1 MTKTHS
7 NKPISLIHNYKT
19 KSGKPITLGTGTGTK
34 WQWLKKGRPDD
45 EQDTLHQD
53 LVDQLIL
60 ALENGYNHIDTA
72 EVYTTHSEV
81 AAAVKQSGIPREDLW
96 ITTKYNPGFRTFV
109 ARSKTPT
116 EFIDN
121 ALKELE
127 TDYVDLFLIH
137 SPFFGE
143 VISHGQ
149 TIESAWKELIAAKKA
164 GKVREIGVSNFA
176 VAHIEKAIKSSESK
190 EYWPKVNQI
199 EFHPYL
205 QNQSKNII
213 DFSKENDIL
222 IEAYGPLTPLFR
234 IKKDGVEIDDHPLK
248 PLLAKLS
255 EKYGKTDSQILLR
268 YTLQKGI
275 LPITT
280 SSKVERIKQSLDIY
294 DFAISN
300 EDFDEIE
307 TIGNSYPFRG
317 FFDEEFKDFD

>member
-1 MTKTHS
+1 MTQFG
-7 NKPISLIHNYKT
+7 KPISLIHNFTT
-19 KSGKPITLGTGTGTK
+19 KSGKAITLGTGTGTK
-34 WQWLKKGRPDD
+34 WQWLKKGRPED
-45 EQDTLHQD
+45 EQHTLHQD
-53 LVDQLIL
+53 LVDQLVL

-72 EVYTTHSEV
+72 EVYTTHPEV
-81 AAAVKQSGIPREDLW
+81 AAAVKQSGIKREDVF

-109 ARSKTPT
+109 AASKSPT
-116 EFIDN
+116 EFIDI
-121 ALKELE
+121 ALKELQ

-149 TIESAWKELIAAKKA
+149 TIESAWKELIDAKKS

-176 VAHIEKAIKSSESK
+176 VPHIEKAIKVSESK
-190 EYWPKVNQI
+190 EYQPKVNQI

-205 QNQSKNII
+205 QNQTKDILK
-213 DFSKENDIL
+213 FAKENDIL

-234 IKKDGVEIDDHPLK
+234 IKKDGKEVDDHPLK
-248 PLLAKLS
+248 PVLAKLS

-280 SSKVERIKQSLDIY
+280 SSKVERIRQSLDIY
-294 DFAISN
+294 NFEISK
-300 EDFDEIE
+300 EDVEEIE
-307 TIGNSYPFRG
+307 SVGASYPFRG